1 MKRFIVTKIAL
12 VFIIVTLSTSVAQ
25 QSSVQ
30 RLGLPHPVKVRSIE
44 SASEVQPN
52 ETGVE
57 IVVVTDDDGRM
68 TLEMDNSTAHT
79 LAAEIREL
87 EIEPYGAP

>member
-1 MKRFIVTKIAL
+1 
-12 VFIIVTLSTSVAQ
+12 
-25 QSSVQ
+25 
-30 RLGLPHPVKVRSIE
+30 
-44 SASEVQPN
+44 
-52 ETGVE
+52 
-57 IVVVTDDDGRM
+57 M

>member
-1 MKRFIVTKIAL
+1 VFIV
-12 VFIIVTLSTSVAQ
+12 VTLSTSVAQ

-30 RLGLPHPVKVRSIE
+30 KLGLPHPVKVRSIE
-44 SASEVQPN
+44 SVSEVEPN

-57 IVVVTDDDGRM
+57 IVVVTADDERV

-79 LAAEIREL
+79 LAAEIRDL

>member
-1 MKRFIVTKIAL
+1 
-12 VFIIVTLSTSVAQ
+12 
-25 QSSVQ
+25 
-30 RLGLPHPVKVRSIE
+30 VKVRSIE
-44 SASEVQPN
+44 SVIEVEPN

-57 IVVVTDDDGRM
+57 IVVVTADDERV

-79 LAAEIREL
+79 LAAEIRDL

>member
-1 MKRFIVTKIAL
+1 MKPLVVTKIAL
-12 VFIIVTLSTSVAQ
+12 AFIVVTLSTSVAQ
-25 QSSVQ
+25 QSAIQ
-30 RLGLPHPVKVRSIE
+30 ELGLPNPVKVRSIE

-52 ETGVE
+52 ETGVQ
-57 IVVVTDDDGRM
+57 IVVVTDNDGRM
-68 TLEMDNSTAHT
+68 PLEMDNSTAHT

>member
-12 VFIIVTLSTSVAQ
+12 VFIVVTLSTSVAQ

-30 RLGLPHPVKVRSIE
+30 KLGLPHPVKVRSIE

-57 IVVVTDDDGRM
+57 IVLSRTTTD
-68 TLEMDNSTAHT
+68 E
-79 LAAEIREL
+79 
-87 EIEPYGAP
+87 

>member
-1 MKRFIVTKIAL
+1 MKRLVVTKIAL
-12 VFIIVTLSTSVAQ
+12 VFIVVTLSTSVAQ

-30 RLGLPHPVKVRSIE
+30 NLGLPHPVKVRSIE
-44 SASEVQPN
+44 SANEVQPN
-52 ETGVE
+52 ETGVQ

-79 LAAEIREL
+79 LAAEIRDL

>member
-1 MKRFIVTKIAL
+1 MDELTPPAATRSMQTMLL
-12 VFIIVTLSTSVAQ
+12 V
-25 QSSVQ
+25 
-30 RLGLPHPVKVRSIE
+30 
-44 SASEVQPN
+44 PN
-52 ETGVE
+52 PLLNMDAPLDPYPPRGEGRA
-57 IVVVTDDDGRM
+57 GRM